1 MKQFHVSQD
10 GSPAGDGSEDHP
22 WSSLEQARD
31 ALRRLAAAG
40 ESTAG
45 ATVWI
50 NGGDY
55 KRLAP
60 FVLDARD
67 GGSEGAPITYRAR
80 PCTKVRLVGGAVISG
95 FKPVRDP
102 AVLWRLP
109 PKARSNVVMLHLKA
123 AGIRDFA
130 TAPQLELFF
139 NATPMTLAIWP
150 KLENPGDF
158 WVDRVSGAL
167 YCWPPGLL
175 EGAEVRVSV
184 LGEPLI
190 RVDGARHLVIRD
202 LILAGGRA
210 DGAEIL

>member
-1 MKQFHVSQD
+1 
-10 GSPAGDGSEDHP
+10 
-22 WSSLEQARD
+22 
-31 ALRRLAAAG
+31 
-40 ESTAG
+40 
-45 ATVWI
+45 
-50 NGGDY
+50 
-55 KRLAP
+55 
-60 FVLDARD
+60 
-67 GGSEGAPITYRAR
+67 
-80 PCTKVRLVGGAVISG
+80 
-95 FKPVRDP
+95 
-102 AVLWRLP
+102 
-109 PKARSNVVMLHLKA
+109 
-123 AGIRDFA
+123 
-130 TAPQLELFF
+130 
-139 NATPMTLAIWP
+139 MTLAIWP